1 MIDVRHLKTLLALQ
15 QHNSVSLAA
24 QTLCMTQSALSHQIK
39 QLEHSL
45 GLKLFERK
53 SSPIRF
59 TPAGKMLLKT
69 AQEIVPKLEQT
80 EMALKSFEAGE
91 QGRLFIGVECHTCF
105 EWLLPVMRSYQQAW
119 QGVDM
124 DVVNSL
130 SGAANNQALSNLQR
144 QKLDL
149 VITSD
154 PIELSGVIYKEL
166 FSYESVLVTA
176 AGHPLAE
183 SDWIT
188 PQDLKHETLIHYPV
202 PKEKLDVFKHFL
214 MPADISPNERLSEM
228 TLMMLQLVESR
239 KGVCVLPKWL
249 LATLPEF
256 QHLPTLRLG
265 TQGLW
270 SKLYA
275 AIHEDAENKAY
286 IGAFIDRIKQEMQ
299 NT

>member
-1 MIDVRHLKTLLALQ
+1 MIDVRHLKTLLALH

-286 IGAFIDRIKQEMQ
+286 IGAFIDKIKQEMQ

>member
-176 AGHPLAE
+176 PGHPLAE
-183 SDWIT
+183 SDWVT

>member
-256 QHLPTLRLG
+256 QHLPTIRLG

>member
-1 MIDVRHLKTLLALQ
+1 MIDIRHLKTLLALQ

-39 QLEHSL
+39 QLEHGL

-80 EMALKSFEAGE
+80 EMALKSFESGE

-105 EWLLPVMRSYQQAW
+105 EWLLPVMRTYQQAW

-154 PIELSGVIYKEL
+154 PVELSGVTYKEL

-183 SDWIT
+183 ADWLT

-299 NT
+299 NN

>member
-256 QHLPTLRLG
+256 QHLPTIRLG

-275 AIHEDAENKAY
+275 AIHTDAENKAY

>member
-1 MIDVRHLKTLLALQ
+1 MIDIRHLKTLLALQ

-39 QLEHSL
+39 QLEHGL

-80 EMALKSFEAGE
+80 EMALKSFESGE

-105 EWLLPVMRSYQQAW
+105 EWLLPVMRTYQQAW

-130 SGAANNQALSNLQR
+130 SGAVNNQALSNLQR

-154 PIELSGVIYKEL
+154 PVELSGVTYKEL

-183 SDWIT
+183 ADWLT

-214 MPADISPNERLSEM
+214 MPENISPNERLSEM

-286 IGAFIDRIKQEMQ
+286 ISAFIDKIKQEMQ

>member
-1 MIDVRHLKTLLALQ
+1 MIDIRHLKTLLALQ

-256 QHLPTLRLG
+256 QPLPTLRLG

>member
-256 QHLPTLRLG
+256 QPLPTLRLG

>member
-1 MIDVRHLKTLLALQ
+1 MIDVRHLKTMLALQ

-39 QLEHSL
+39 QLEHGL

-80 EMALKSFEAGE
+80 EMALKSFESGE

-105 EWLLPVMRSYQQAW
+105 EWLLPVMRTYQQAW

-154 PIELSGVIYKEL
+154 PVELNGVTYKEL

-183 SDWIT
+183 ADWLT

-214 MPADISPNERLSEM
+214 MPANISPNERLSEM

-256 QHLPTLRLG
+256 QHLPTIRLG

-286 IGAFIDRIKQEMQ
+286 ISAFIDKIKQEMQ

>member
-1 MIDVRHLKTLLALQ
+1 MIDVRHLKTLLALH

>member
-275 AIHEDAENKAY
+275 AIHADAENKAY

>member
-1 MIDVRHLKTLLALQ
+1 MIDIRHLKTLLALQ

-39 QLEHSL
+39 QLEHGL

-80 EMALKSFEAGE
+80 EMALKSFESGE

-105 EWLLPVMRSYQQAW
+105 EWLLPVMRTYQQAW

-154 PIELSGVIYKEL
+154 PVELNGVTYKEL

-183 SDWIT
+183 ADWLT

-214 MPADISPNERLSEM
+214 MPANISPNERLSEM

-286 IGAFIDRIKQEMQ
+286 ISAFIDKIKQEMQ

>member
-1 MIDVRHLKTLLALQ
+1 
-15 QHNSVSLAA
+15 
-24 QTLCMTQSALSHQIK
+24 
-39 QLEHSL
+39 
-45 GLKLFERK
+45 
-53 SSPIRF
+53 
-59 TPAGKMLLKT
+59 
-69 AQEIVPKLEQT
+69 
-80 EMALKSFEAGE
+80 
-91 QGRLFIGVECHTCF
+91 LFIGVECHTCF
-105 EWLLPVMRSYQQAW
+105 EWLLPVMRTYQQAW

-154 PIELSGVIYKEL
+154 PVELNGVTYKEL

-183 SDWIT
+183 ADWLT

-214 MPADISPNERLSEM
+214 MPANISPNERLSEM

-275 AIHEDAENKAY
+275 AIYEDAENKAY

-299 NT
+299 HT